1 MPRFSAGS
9 TRSPPAFHPNY
20 LGTYRCPRRP
30 FRVYTHPR
38 DLMTSLM
45 LAVTC
50 TVVSR
55 SVEAHRHGPV
65 CGEATAERRRTTT
78 QTCAREGGGKR
89 KKRKQYPPT
98 PTLASLLFQSP
109 FLGDPHL
116 LHSQPSRVL
125 TRFVTHT
132 IHPVSQSGH
141 AHFLPP
147 GKSPV
152 QPRRRWVSSSRQA
165 TCATI
170 SNVSAFKGSIATS
183 TLYHHTGLFH
193 GHLLR
198 RLGERQTARVG

>member
-1 MPRFSAGS
+1 MSSSSLQSLYPPPGPHDLTDAGC
-9 TRSPPAFHPNY
+9 HLY
-20 LGTYRCPRRP
+20 C
-30 FRVYTHPR
+30 
-38 DLMTSLM
+38 SLQI
-45 LAVTC
+45 
-50 TVVSR
+50 
-55 SVEAHRHGPV
+55 
-65 CGEATAERRRTTT
+65 CGGAQTWSGLWGGNCRETKNNNTNMCER
-78 QTCAREGGGKR
+78 GGGKR
-89 KKRKQYPPT
+89 KKRKQYHPT